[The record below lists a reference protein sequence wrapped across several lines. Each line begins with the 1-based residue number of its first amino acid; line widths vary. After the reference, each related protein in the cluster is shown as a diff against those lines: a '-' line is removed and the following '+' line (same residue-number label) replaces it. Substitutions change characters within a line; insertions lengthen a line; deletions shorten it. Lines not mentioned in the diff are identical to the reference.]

1 MKPII
6 VGVSLLSLALLAA
19 PARAQDPDEE
29 DLAPKVRKAIDRGVK
44 YLRGL
49 HHNGDWEHQ
58 GLTDKPGAVTTLT
71 VLALLNAGVPPE
83 DPLIQNGLK
92 SIRQV
97 KPTWTYVVALQTMV
111 YALARQPVDKERIQK
126 NVNWLID
133 ARVGGKG
140 GVKFQGWGYKADS
153 PTADNSNT
161 QYALLGL
168 HEGHLAGA
176 KIDQEV
182 WESIL
187 QYYQETQDK
196 SGGWGYKREMLPSPT
211 MTTAGLCGILIA
223 SNDKRSNRKNCPPE
237 ECGKYD
243 EDRNI
248 TKAIDF
254 IGRTMLPG
262 DKIENQPH
270 HLFYYLYGL
279 ERAGRLSGRRFLGG
293 HDWYRVGC
301 RFLIKD
307 QNEDGSWQGRN
318 EESHPA
324 NIISTCFALLFLS
337 KGRTPVLISKLA
349 YGDEDSQDWSND
361 RNDAKN
367 LVDFCSRALFK
378 DTPLAW
384 QVFDLRDLRDLTQK
398 RIREL
403 TGELLESP
411 ITYITGHRAPRLSG
425 GHQQILREYVNNGGF
440 IMAEACCGRGEF
452 DRGFRQLMREMFP
465 DNALEPLPADHPV
478 WTASGRFVSRPSD
491 FELEGVRLG
500 CKWVV
505 IYSRG
510 TLKGQPDA
518 LCCHWEVNRY
528 EAGRGQEAFQLGAN
542 IIAYATG
549 LEPPRPRGS
558 WVEVPRDDADKKV
571 PRGAVAVGQ
580 IRHDGDW
587 HPAPKAMR
595 NVMREIAKEGIDVAL
610 KTAELSIDDKNLID
624 YKFLYMHGRKEFQF
638 GARELEEL
646 RFNLKEGGALLFADA
661 CCGSKTFDKSFRKFV
676 AQLLP
681 EHKLE
686 VIPLLDELYSKD
698 LNGAAITQVRC
709 RRQAPDGS
717 PERGYRAVDPYLEGV
732 KIDGRWVVIYSKYDI
747 GCALE
752 NNKSSDCLGHDH
764 DSAMVLAKAAV
775 FYALKR

>member
-1 MKPII
+1 MKHLIF
-6 VGVSLLSLALLAA
+6 VVSLLSIALLTVPVHAD
-19 PARAQDPDEE
+19 DPDEE
-29 DLAPKVRKAIDRGVK
+29 DLAPKVRKAIDRGMK

-49 HHNGDWEHQ
+49 QHNGEWEHQ
-58 GLTDKPGAVTTLT
+58 GLADKPGAVTTLA
-71 VLALLNAGVPPE
+71 VLALLHAGMPPE

-92 SIRQV
+92 SIRQTNPV
-97 KPTWTYVVALQTMV
+97 WTYVVGLQTMV
-111 YALARQPVDKERIQK
+111 YALARQPVDKERIQT
-126 NVNWLID
+126 NVDWLIN

-140 GVKFQGWGYKADS
+140 GAKLQGWGYKADS

-176 KIDQEV
+176 KIPQEV

-187 QYYQETQDK
+187 QFYTETQHKD
-196 SGGWGYKREMLPSPT
+196 GGWGYKTGMPATPT

-223 SNDKRSNRKNCPPE
+223 SNDIRSNRKECPLKS
-237 ECGKYD
+237 CGVYD

-248 TKAIDF
+248 TIALDW

-262 DKIENQPH
+262 GKIENQPH

-279 ERAGRLSGRRFLGG
+279 ERAGRFSGRRFLGG

-301 RFLIKD
+301 RYLIND
-307 QNEDGSWQGRN
+307 QKEDGSWQGRL

-324 NIISTCFALLFLS
+324 NLISTCFALLFLS

-349 YGDEDSQDWSND
+349 YGPTDSEDWNND

-367 LVDFCSRALFK
+367 LVDYCSRSLFK
-378 DTPLAW
+378 ETPLAW
-384 QVFDLRDLRDLTQK
+384 QVFDVRGGFELTQGE
-398 RIREL
+398 IRRL
-403 TGELLESP
+403 TGELLQSP
-411 ITYITGHRAPRLSG
+411 IVYFTGHRAPRLSG
-425 GHQQILREYVNNGGF
+425 GLQQILREYVNNGGF
-440 IMAEACCGRGEF
+440 IMAESCCGRDEF
-452 DRGFRQLMREMFP
+452 DQGFRQLMRELFP
-465 DNALEPLPADHPV
+465 DNALEPLPEDHPV
-478 WTASGRFVSRPSD
+478 WRASGRFVSRPSR

-510 TLKGQPDA
+510 TLKGQPDS
-518 LCCHWEVNRY
+518 LCCHWEVNQH

-542 IIAYATG
+542 VVAYATG
-549 LEPPRPRGS
+549 LEPPLPRLS
-558 WVEVPRDDADKKV
+558 HVDVPRDDEIKKV
-571 PRGAVAVGQ
+571 PRGAVAVAQ
-580 IRHDGDW
+580 IKHEGDW

-595 NVMREIAKEGIDVAL
+595 NLMREIAKEGIDVAL
-610 KTAELSIDDKNLID
+610 KTEELSIDDKNLSD
-624 YKFLYMHGRKEFQF
+624 YKFLYMHGRKEFQI
-638 GARELEEL
+638 GARELEDL

-661 CCGSKTFDKSFRKFV
+661 CCGSRAFDKSFRKLV
-676 AQLLP
+676 ADLLP
-681 EHKLE
+681 DHKLE
-686 VIPLLDELYSKD
+686 VIPLSDDLYGKD
-698 LNGAAITQVRC
+698 LNGTAITHVRC
-709 RRQAPDGS
+709 RREAADGS
-717 PERGYRAVDPYLEGV
+717 PERGYRTVDPYLEGI

-764 DSAMVLAKAAV
+764 DSAMTLAKAAL